1 MQIVGRTRACR
12 LRQRSRA
19 PRYEFEPCYA
29 HLLPQLTAS
38 ADEQMVKLHLE
49 EVSAKVRVGP
59 PSDDDADLAT
69 DFWSGV
75 IPVTTQYGV
84 PEADPTLK
92 PDISAPPNVAA
103 YRRPTP
109 SGQ

>member
-1 MQIVGRTRACR
+1 M
-12 LRQRSRA
+12 L
-19 PRYEFEPCYA
+19 
-29 HLLPQLTAS
+29 LTAS
-38 ADEQMVKLHLE
+38 AADELMVKLHLE

-92 PDISAPPNVAA
+92 PDIPAPPNVAA

-109 SGQ
+109 SEQ

>member
-1 MQIVGRTRACR
+1 MRTFCP
-12 LRQRSRA
+12 LGQNW
-19 PRYEFEPCYA
+19 
-29 HLLPQLTAS
+29 LLTAS

-75 IPVTTQYGV
+75 IPVTTQYGA

-92 PDISAPPNVAA
+92 PDIPVPPNVAA

-109 SGQ
+109 SEE

>member
-1 MQIVGRTRACR
+1 MRTFCP
-12 LRQRSRA
+12 LGQNW
-19 PRYEFEPCYA
+19 
-29 HLLPQLTAS
+29 LLTAS
-38 ADEQMVKLHLE
+38 AADEQMVKLHLE

-92 PDISAPPNVAA
+92 PDIPAPPNVAA

-109 SGQ
+109 SEQ